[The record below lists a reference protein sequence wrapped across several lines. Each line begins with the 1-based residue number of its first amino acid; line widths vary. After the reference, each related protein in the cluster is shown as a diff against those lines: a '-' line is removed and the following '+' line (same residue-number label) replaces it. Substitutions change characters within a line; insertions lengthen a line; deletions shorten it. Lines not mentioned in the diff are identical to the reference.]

1 MTKNQWI
8 AFDSFR
14 SRFRDQCKAWQSN
27 DAWLGT
33 LEKEAA
39 CADGNPEYTL
49 ETPIVYNHALDPI
62 TEADEIKLILV
73 GDNPGK
79 DEQLEKN
86 RRYLVGQSGKL
97 ADGFFRKNPELGI
110 DFRKNVIILNKT
122 PIHTAKTKQL
132 SYICKKD
139 GKRFSALLDE
149 TQEWMARETAMLQK
163 ALDCDLWLVGY
174 GELRAKGLFTVYA
187 DVLGNQYL
195 ESEDFYRTSNAV
207 RVYQHFSMNRF
218 SIDLEQ
224 NYFKN
229 LSLADNLR
237 AIGYAHRNEILGW

>member
-1 MTKNQWI
+1 MTKTQWLV
-8 AFDSFR
+8 FDSFR
-14 SRFRDQCKAWQSN
+14 TRFQKQCETWQANS
-27 DAWLGT
+27 AWLGP

-39 CADGNPEYTL
+39 DADGNPEYPL
-49 ETPIVYNHALDPI
+49 ETSIVYNRALDSI
-62 TEADEIKLILV
+62 TESDEIKLIVV

-132 SYICKKD
+132 AYICKKD
-139 GKRFSALLDE
+139 GKRFNNFLNE
-149 TQEWMARETAMLQK
+149 TQEWMARETAQLQK
-163 ALDCDLWLVGY
+163 ALECDLWLVGY
-174 GELRAKGLFTVYA
+174 GELRAKGLFAVYA
-187 DVLGNQYL
+187 DVLGKQYL
-195 ESEDFYRTSNAV
+195 DAEDFYRTSNAV
-207 RVYQHFSMNRF
+207 RLYQHFSMNRF
-218 SIDLEQ
+218 SIDLDQ